1 MRTPSKPPEPEP
13 SLDEL
18 HPVAVL
24 QTFYRQVSA
33 PLLRRITVQFPED
46 SVSDVTQNYFDKYFS
61 GSELV
66 VAGKVLPSESTSLT
80 SYISA
85 SAVSPDFFSLDLETF
100 LPCTFYDHNN
110 KDIDHK

>member
-18 HPVAVL
+18 HPAAVL

-33 PLLRRITVQFPED
+33 PLLRRITVQFPEE

-66 VAGKVLPSESTSLT
+66 VAGKVLPSESNSLT

-85 SAVSPDFFSLDLETF
+85 SAVSPNFFSLDLETF
-100 LPCTFYDHNN
+100 LSCLFYDQHN
-110 KDIDHK
+110 KDMNHK

>member
-1 MRTPSKPPEPEP
+1 MRSRSKPPNPEP
-13 SLDEL
+13 SLDES
-18 HPVAVL
+18 HPAVVL

-66 VAGKVLPSESTSLT
+66 VAGKVLPSESNSLT

-85 SAVSPDFFSLDLETF
+85 SAVSPNFFSLELSF
-100 LPCTFYDHNN
+100 MYIL
-110 KDIDHK
+110 